1 MMRIRQNKNEYLLT
15 GRQEIME
22 FKEIEN
28 KVLKTAEDYCEKYNI
43 KLDEDFAVLKLYEE
57 VGELAQSI
65 LIHRKKCRPEKYLS
79 EEESKKE
86 LGKELADVLGLLI
99 MVSHLLDVDLEDA
112 LNKKWIERTNK

>member
-1 MMRIRQNKNEYLLT
+1 
-15 GRQEIME
+15 ME